1 MEIHGQGNASRLRE
15 RRLQRGMT
23 QQEVAEA
30 LERLA
35 WLQQSQRVGV
45 NPDMV
50 SKWERGTKRPSRL
63 YLRLLCALFEVTP
76 AQLGYGRSQPEVAPA
91 LPPTGS
97 VTSEFAA
104 VAAVLDGA
112 CGPVELLQPKM
123 LDLWREDLLAA
134 ARFSG

>member
-76 AQLGYGRSQPEVAPA
+76 AQLGYGDPSRRSLPLSRRQGRSRASWPRSRRSWTGPAAPWNCC
-91 LPPTGS
+91 S
-97 VTSEFAA
+97 RRCSS
-104 VAAVLDGA
+104 
-112 CGPVELLQPKM
+112 CGGTTCS
-123 LDLWREDLLAA
+123 AA